1 MKVKSLSRVQLLAT
15 PWTAAYQAPPLMGF
29 SRQEYWSGVPLPSP
43 NPCAVRGITQGG
55 FQHPWSRGLTGP
67 AAGAATPDGAAGA
80 SGARARERESAGPQ
94 SCPALCHPTDC
105 SPPGSSAHGIL
116 QARVL
121 ERVAI
126 AFSRGSSRPRNQT
139 WVSCIVGRFFTS
151 LATRETPHRSDTK
164 CSVELRFREEK

>member
-1 MKVKSLSRVQLLAT
+1 MKSLSRVQLLAT

-80 SGARARERESAGPQ
+80 SGARARERDSAGPQ

-116 QARVL
+116 QA
-121 ERVAI
+121 
-126 AFSRGSSRPRNQT
+126 SSTGAGCHCLLQGIFPTQESNLGLLHCRQILYQLSHQGNPAQ
-139 WVSCIVGRFFTS
+139 
-151 LATRETPHRSDTK
+151 E
-164 CSVELRFREEK
+164 